1 MELKFEYGSRIITF
15 NLIYRKRKTMS
26 IEVETT
32 GEVTV
37 IAPVGTS
44 TDDVI
49 EKVKSRA
56 GWIVSKQYESKFI
69 NDTKIEREAVSG
81 ESYMYL
87 GRNYSLDIRVDED
100 TDNISVKLFQGKFV
114 VNTYTKDEDLIKK
127 AMENWYREKTLARVK
142 ERVSYYSS
150 YFNDKVTTIK
160 VKKKSSTTNKKTVTT
175 KKVVTTKKKT
185 VTTYTIKKG
194 DTLWLIA
201 KKCLGSGNKWKTV
214 YNANKDII
222 EKTAKKHGKSS
233 SANGRW
239 LYVGTKL
246 KITKG

>member
-1 MELKFEYGSRIITF
+1 MYYLFFDKILFPIAPEKITTKVNGDNKTITLINQSEVNQIKGMKLTEFSFDLLLPNQKYPFALYQDGVFRKAKYYLDKLEAFKKSKKPFKLKIIRNNGNNQTLFDTSMNVTLEGYEIEEDAEQGTDVKVSSIELKQYKTYG
-15 NLIYRKRKTMS
+15 
-26 IEVETT
+26 
-32 GEVTV
+32 
-37 IAPVGTS
+37 
-44 TDDVI
+44 
-49 EKVKSRA
+49 
-56 GWIVSKQYESKFI
+56 
-69 NDTKIEREAVSG
+69 
-81 ESYMYL
+81 
-87 GRNYSLDIRVDED
+87 
-100 TDNISVKLFQGKFV
+100 
-114 VNTYTKDEDLIKK
+114 
-127 AMENWYREKTLARVK
+127 
-142 ERVSYYSS
+142 
-150 YFNDKVTTIK
+150 VTTIK
-160 VKKKSSTTNKKTVTT
+160 VKKKSSTTNKKTVTK